1 MKNELKRKYI
11 LDSNGRLTE
20 YGLMLLAR
28 MDEDALIG
36 LTIDMERE
44 VENKVYQTLL
54 RCNLSGYRHST
65 QAEEIRQ
72 IIYIRILTIYSE
84 KFNFKRFK
92 NSDSFYVEGW
102 KQMDKEKLLE
112 EYKKYLEKRERQ
124 GEK

>member
-20 YGLMLLAR
+20 YGLMLLTR

-102 KQMDKEKLLE
+102 KLMEKEKLLE
-112 EYKKYLEKRERQ
+112 EYKKYLEKRERE
-124 GEK
+124 GGK

>member
-1 MKNELKRKYI
+1 
-11 LDSNGRLTE
+11 
-20 YGLMLLAR
+20 

-72 IIYIRILTIYSE
+72 IIYIRILTIFSE